1 MSLDPAALS
10 SIASSLEDLTRRLSD
25 MSDRLDEED
34 EFGLEML
41 EVERLLQGAGRRLN
55 RVARRLG

>member
-10 SIASSLEDLTRRLSD
+10 SIASSLEDLTGRLSGMAD
-25 MSDRLDEED
+25 GLDEED

-41 EVERLLQGAGRRLN
+41 EVERLLQGASRRLG
-55 RVARRLG
+55 RIARRLS

>member
-1 MSLDPAALS
+1 VSLDPAALS

>member
-34 EFGLEML
+34 AFGLEML

>member
-25 MSDRLDEED
+25 MSDQLHEED

-41 EVERLLQGAGRRLN
+41 EVERLLQGASRRLN
-55 RVARRLG
+55 RVARRIG